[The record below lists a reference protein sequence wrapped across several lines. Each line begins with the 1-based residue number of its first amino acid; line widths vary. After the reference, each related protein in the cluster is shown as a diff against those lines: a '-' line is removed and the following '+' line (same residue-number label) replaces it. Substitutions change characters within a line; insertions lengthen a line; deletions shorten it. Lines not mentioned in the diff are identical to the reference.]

1 MVKICVHIIQ
11 WILTPMYNV
20 CIACTLAFVL
30 SSVHRLRV
38 HRVLHATTAECQRRE
53 FTTTVQMPCRS
64 HSSHRVVTRAIGL
77 PDAKVDKDMD
87 DDKSINKRPRSMV
100 NRSRSL
106 VLVQLSVSLSLL
118 LMDHLA
124 DCRSELPTTKGGGGF
139 EDKYEYQ
146 PEEQGGAG
154 DDSDSS
160 HHDRPLT
167 TISVLQKGIFLAA
180 RSQMVLGL
188 RVTSLVSR
196 LLSLRKAWQTWI

>member
-1 MVKICVHIIQ
+1 
-11 WILTPMYNV
+11 MYV
-20 CIACTLAFVL
+20 SPVL
-30 SSVHRLRV
+30 SHLCCRLSTV
-38 HRVLHATTAECQRRE
+38 SECTEFSTPPPQNVKDANLPQQSKCHAEAILPIESSPEPLVYQMRRLTKIWTTTNRSINVRE
-53 FTTTVQMPCRS
+53 FDGQSLTITG
-64 HSSHRVVTRAIGL
+64 A
-77 PDAKVDKDMD
+77 AF
-87 DDKSINKRPRSMV
+87 SI
-100 NRSRSL
+100 
-106 VLVQLSVSLSLL
+106 SLSLL

-167 TISVLQKGIFLAA
+167 TISVLQKGMFLAA